1 MIASNERVGDE
12 KSVSDSEKRIIQWA
26 DLDFYKKRYI
36 ESMADGLGRKWLC
49 MYFSGCSVEDIAAEY
64 SCSKTRVLVSL
75 KVNIEKY
82 NQFFCEA
89 REKAAQIQAKQTV
102 SNKANR
108 KQTGCS
114 TKTTH
119 EQAASRPAIYRPKK
133 QSQCV
138 YSKLRKRIDAQFDKK
153 FYIGDIQISQ
163 EEYDELL
170 EYVRVQLRNV
180 TASTTALG
188 DAPILAVALV
198 QIGIRCYNSGNSWGN
213 AIKQELKMEN
223 SPAYQRF
230 LGDSFIQTL
239 KKHNKYILD
248 ESERVQTILFHSFV
262 TDYYSKG
269 LFELLFQYYAKD
281 LERDINRNDKSQM
294 QALME
299 TIQLRAAMTEEESDA
314 FTGQFTGRG
323 SRAYKLRQH
332 TLQAIT
338 ANPTHS
344 SMRLRRI
351 LRLMDKAFW
360 KDSVPQK
367 PVSRLTILFK
377 EWLKESP
384 SFNSEYKL
392 YKSGVIR
399 NRGKKHFSSPY
410 LFADIKNTSFAIV
423 LPPQIVRQEQS
434 ENISWNV
441 TIAGK
446 TFDTQAST
454 YPVLTGFKTE
464 EVRLP
469 IPSDLLF
476 SEINCTLR
484 TDDTLARSFPALPPS
499 DVRMFDME
507 GDYAPR
513 IFKIPMC
520 VYTRNDFSVKS
531 PALLD
536 MIRLGSLT
544 RWDLEFVEG
553 DVLIFSDGK
562 SLVAGERYVDGLTK
576 RGIVSEALHRDTNGK
591 DVPVYGQVP
600 NLLLTISK
608 ERASGT
614 ALDINGRRYRLSE
627 CENDEFEAGDS
638 RGVRA
643 FLIPLTQ
650 FPECSE
656 GVVNRVIIDVP
667 GNFYAREYSFVCV
680 QGLRTKFDGAPYVFE
695 ERGTLVFPESIRV
708 ACTNPDAERLHGENG
723 FQFMLSQKIR
733 TIPIQIN
740 NSITVDF
747 EVPMFLWSI
756 DETEWKTEP
765 MGDIWYSDFKA
776 LRNLYF
782 HSPNDRLEF
791 SMDDDY
797 DDSDDQAEQHVSA
810 CDKRSDGVF
819 VLDLTRFH
827 SWITRDKIAHGITMR
842 LGPNNYDFARVYAR
856 SFVSS
861 CDLSADYHAG
871 QLTCS
876 GEFIGRNDYY
886 VDITHIQTGIKIVE
900 KGHISDGEFK
910 LTTYLRNGDYQVD
923 YFETE
928 EDDDFFDEVSYLPI
942 HSFKKHLI
950 NHNDLAGY
958 HIKILSYRQKIHS
971 LIHTHFDHALWI
983 TNLEHIGPQT
993 YEGHMKTPEGEE
1005 ILVKVVFLS
1014 SKDLRYFELYFW
1026 DEYDESFVEFL
1037 FDNQRKTLVRE
1048 EEPGLRPS
1056 VRYRRYK
1063 VLFDNDYMFYGSVE
1077 ERTEADSSD

>member
-1 MIASNERVGDE
+1 MSDNE
-12 KSVSDSEKRIIQWA
+12 KKIIQWA
-26 DLDFYKKRYI
+26 DLDSYKKRFF
-36 ESMADGLGRKWLC
+36 ELMEDGLGRTWLW
-49 MYFSGCSVEDIAAEY
+49 MYFSGFSVEDIAAEY
-64 SCSKTRVLVSL
+64 SCSKTRVYVSL
-75 KVNIEKY
+75 KTNIEKY
-82 NQFFCEA
+82 NQFIREEK
-89 REKAAQIQAKQTV
+89 EKAATQKATQIQTKKTASKQ
-102 SNKANR
+102 AIR
-108 KQTGCS
+108 KQTGGS
-114 TKTTH
+114 AKTAH
-119 EQAASRPAIYRPKK
+119 EQAVSRPVTYRPKK
-133 QSQCV
+133 QSQRI

-153 FYIGDIQISQ
+153 FYIGDIQVSQ
-163 EEYDELL
+163 EEYAELL

-180 TASTTALG
+180 TASSSALG
-188 DAPILAVALV
+188 DAPILAVAMV
-198 QIGIRCYNSGNSWGN
+198 QIGIRCYNGNYWGN
-213 AIKQELKMEN
+213 ALKQELKMEN
-223 SPAYQRF
+223 SQVYQRF
-230 LGDSFIQTL
+230 LGESFIQTL

-248 ESERVQTILFHSFV
+248 ESEKVQTILFHSFV

-281 LERDINRNDKSQM
+281 LERDINRNDKYQM

-299 TIQLRAAMTEEESDA
+299 TIQLRAEMSEEESEA

-410 LFADIKNTSFAIV
+410 LFADIKNTRFTLV
-423 LPPQIVRQEQS
+423 LPPQIVRQDQS
-434 ENISWNV
+434 ENLSWHV
-441 TIAGK
+441 SVAGR
-446 TFDTQAST
+446 TFDTPAST

-469 IPSDLLF
+469 IPTDLLF
-476 SEINCTLR
+476 SEINCSLR
-484 TDDTLARSFPALPPS
+484 TDNSLARSFPALPQANA
-499 DVRMFDME
+499 RMFDME
-507 GDYAPR
+507 GDYAAR
-513 IFKIPMC
+513 LFKIPMC

-536 MIRLGSLT
+536 VIRLGNLT

-562 SLVAGERYVDGLTK
+562 SLVAGERYVEGLTK
-576 RGIVSEALHRDTNGK
+576 RGIVSEAVHHDNDGK
-591 DVPVYGQVP
+591 NVPVYNRVP
-600 NLLLTISK
+600 DLLLTLSK
-608 ERASGT
+608 ERVSGT
-614 ALDINGRRYRLSE
+614 VIDINGSRYRLSE
-627 CENDEFEAGDS
+627 CDNDDFEAGDA

-643 FLIPLTQ
+643 FLIPLAQ

-656 GVVNRVIIDVP
+656 GTVNRIIIDAP
-667 GNFYAREYSFVCV
+667 GSTYAREYLFVYV
-680 QGLRTKFDGAPYVFE
+680 QDLKTKFDGAPYVFE
-695 ERGTLVFPESIRV
+695 ERGTLVFPENIRV
-708 ACTNPDAERLHGENG
+708 ACNNPDAERLHGENG
-723 FQFMLSQKIR
+723 FQFLLSQELR

-740 NSITVDF
+740 NSITVNF
-747 EVPMFLWSI
+747 EVPMFLWSS
-756 DETEWKTEP
+756 DEKEWKTEP
-765 MGDIWYSDFKA
+765 MGDVWHSDFKA
-776 LRNLYF
+776 LRKLYF

-797 DDSDDQAEQHVSA
+797 DDSDDQSEQHVVS
-810 CDKRSDGVF
+810 CEKRSDGVF

-842 LGPNNYDFARVYAR
+842 LGSSNYDFARVYAR

-861 CDLSADYHAG
+861 CDLSADYQTG

-876 GEFIGRNDYY
+876 GEFIGRSDYY
-886 VDITHIQTGIKIVE
+886 VDITHLQTGIKIVE
-900 KGHISDGEFK
+900 KGHITDGEFK
-910 LTTYLRNGDYQVD
+910 LTTRLRNGDYQVD
-923 YFETE
+923 YYETE
-928 EDDDFFDEVSYLPI
+928 EDDDDFFDEVSYLPI

-950 NHNDLAGY
+950 NHNDLSGY
-958 HIKILSYRQKIHS
+958 NIKMLSYRQKMHS
-971 LIHTHFDHALWI
+971 LIHTRFAHALWI
-983 TNLEHIGPQT
+983 SNLEYIEPQT
-993 YEGHMKTPEGEE
+993 YEGHMKTPDGEE
-1005 ILVKVVFLS
+1005 LLVKVVFEN

-1026 DEYDESFVEFL
+1026 DEYDETFVEFL
-1037 FDNQRKTLVRE
+1037 FDNQEKTIVRE

-1063 VLFDNDYMFYGSVE
+1063 VLFDSDYMYYGSVE
-1077 ERTEADSSD
+1077 ERIEADSSD